1 MMNNCVYD
9 FVCFS
14 DEGVYNTY
22 VIDTDYSS
30 WALMMNCAEKKK
42 NPRYLSALMMS
53 RTRTLGHNVKVYL
66 REKLP
71 RYNIDLDFMF
81 AVDQDE
87 CNLSPS
93 INMKYYYDHILKS
106 KFDSDDSAQ

>member
-1 MMNNCVYD
+1 MIS
-9 FVCFS
+9 FVFS